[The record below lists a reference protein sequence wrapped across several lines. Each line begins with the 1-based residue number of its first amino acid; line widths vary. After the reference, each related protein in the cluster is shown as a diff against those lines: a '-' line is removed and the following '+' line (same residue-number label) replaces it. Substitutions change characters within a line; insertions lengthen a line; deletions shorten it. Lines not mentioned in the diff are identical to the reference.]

1 METQKLLRSLKIN
14 TFVLVYLFFLIAL
27 NFYQLHQ
34 DTKLII
40 WEYQIEPGVTF
51 EI

>member
-1 METQKLLRSLKIN
+1 MEKELRALKIN
-14 TFVLVYLFFLIAL
+14 TFVLAYLAMLILL

-40 WEYQIEPGVTF
+40 WEYQIEKGVTF